1 MHGLRA
7 SGGRRKDQQEKKE
20 HPRRSPLGNR
30 SQDRSR
36 CSVLA
41 QSLGSAG
48 WGSLGRAQTRADPPG
63 ATAEGLWPP
72 TVSDVTDKWTDHREH
87 WGGLVCSLPW
97 GLGGGKRFSGGGSQS
112 LRGGGDRKK
121 GARIPGRGNSPCTR
135 GTEMGWRLRGSKH
148 EVTECFQG
156 LGLRK
161 GRGS

>member
-30 SQDRSR
+30 SRDRSR

-48 WGSLGRAQTRADPPG
+48 WGSLGRAQTQADPPG

-72 TVSDVTDKWTDHREH
+72 TVSDVTDKWVRPPEVGVGTD
-87 WGGLVCSLPW
+87 GGAGARGRGG
-97 GLGGGKRFSGGGSQS
+97 GLGGGGAGGRGGGERFSGGGSQS

-121 GARIPGRGNSPCTR
+121 GARIPGRGNSPRT
-135 GTEMGWRLRGSKH
+135 
-148 EVTECFQG
+148 
-156 LGLRK
+156 
-161 GRGS
+161 